1 MPEHVILCEVPTG
14 LADHVVQLLADA
26 GIRSGKGV
34 PQPDAAK
41 PPEVDPPAVV
51 YIVVEKNDTEK
62 AVATVGLVLPQL
74 FERKDG
80 ENRLSDRL
88 VRSDEP
94 GIEPLPVWRGSQ
106 GSVLDESDASDD
118 LHDEEGN
125 FVPPVPPP
133 VPKPKDRIARFA
145 WAAVF
150 LGPILLVVALVTN
163 IGDGFLGLGIMI
175 FFAGFGTLIA
185 RYETRT
191 PHDDGYENGAVL

>member
-1 MPEHVILCEVPTG
+1 MILCEVPTG

-34 PQPDAAK
+34 PQPDPNK
-41 PPEVDPPAVV
+41 PTDTTPPSNV
-51 YIVVEKNDTEK
+51 YIVVEKADTEK

-74 FERKDG
+74 FERKDDT
-80 ENRLSDRL
+80 NRLSDRL

-94 GIEPLPVWRGSQ
+94 DVEPLPVWRGPQ
-106 GSVLDESDASDD
+106 GSVLDERDE

-125 FVPPVPPP
+125 FVPPEPPP

-150 LGPILLVVALVTN
+150 LGPLLIIITLA
-163 IGDGFLGLGIMI
+163 IGLSDGFLGLGLLV

-191 PHDDGYENGAVL
+191 PPEDGYDNGAVL